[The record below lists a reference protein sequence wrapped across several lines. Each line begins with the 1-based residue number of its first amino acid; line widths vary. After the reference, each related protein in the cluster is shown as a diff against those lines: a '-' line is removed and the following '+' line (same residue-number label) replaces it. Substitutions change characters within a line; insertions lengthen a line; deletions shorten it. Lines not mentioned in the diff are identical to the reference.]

1 MDKTR
6 TFTLDTP
13 INKDFIVKVVIK
25 TKYYNDRSY
34 FQAPFV
40 GIYSEGAE
48 VTEITLQTD
57 PRYLGQSGDH
67 DPSLLCWPDVYG
79 EDSQYVFGK
88 VYFDEG
94 KIELYFDIDPLI
106 EGEDN
111 IIVEFVPQGDR
122 WDYTWAAIGDFELE
136 NDGILFFNKGR
147 YFTEKSNSLYIPSTN
162 INMIDSSKGVISL
175 GDNTLGVFTYD
186 GITYLNKTTVDIGEE
201 KRETFSITKGQSNQ
215 ILASPYSIANL
226 ANDPLFLSENGVFA
240 LKFSENIKSNER
252 YALERSGL
260 INSLLTKH
268 SDLSKAKAIVWQNRY
283 YLAIDDIVYV
293 GDARFKTSARDQDMA
308 DTFNYE
314 WWYWTNVPVKNWY
327 IDSGNKLCFISTSG
341 QLCEFTSERYDTVKT
356 PLSDNKGNS
365 LGYFAPVSN
374 SGDLFQ
380 FDTTK
385 IDLLKNG
392 DRILR
397 TKENYEEPT
406 YFEISDVD
414 KTKGTFKLKDIAT
427 GEYIRNNMTFFGW
440 YMSSTSASDGTTITY
455 YYHTY
460 LFDYKNVVSEWYTPI
475 INMGTSLYSKNLLS
489 STLVFEPNIEGE
501 VKFGYLTRRK
511 NETIY
516 KNSALNPS
524 NGVDFDDID
533 FTDFSFAVGF
543 AVSRTLKT
551 RVRNFNFIQFRIV
564 SDTNKDC
571 ALNNFTITYNIGRKN
586 KGVR

>member
-25 TKYYNDRSY
+25 TKYYNDRNY
-34 FQAPFV
+34 FQAPLV

-57 PRYLGQSGDH
+57 PRYLSPQSGDH

-122 WDYTWAAIGDFELE
+122 LDYTWAAIGDFELE

-162 INMIDSSKGVISL
+162 INMIDSPKGVISL

-186 GITYLNKTTVDIGEE
+186 GITYLNKTTVNIGEE

-215 ILASPYSIANL
+215 ILASSYSISNL

-268 SDLSKAKAIVWQNRY
+268 SDLSKAKTIVWQNRY

-314 WWYWTNVPVKNWY
+314 WWYWTNIPVREWF
-327 IDSGNKLCFISTSG
+327 IDVNNKLCFISESG
-341 QLCEFTSERYDTVKT
+341 QLCEFIDDRNDITKLKIS
-356 PLSDNKGNS
+356 NKEQS
-365 LGYFAPVSN
+365 LGYFAPIKTSD
-374 SGDLFQ
+374 DLFQ
-380 FDTTK
+380 FDMTRLE
-385 IDLLKNG
+385 LLKNG
-392 DRILR
+392 NKILK
-397 TKENYEEPT
+397 TKENYEEPN
-406 YFEISDVD
+406 YYIMSDINLSN
-414 KTKGTFKLKDIAT
+414 GTFKLKDEIT
-427 GEYIRNNMTFFGW
+427 DEYISNNITFFGI
-440 YMSSTSASDGTTITY
+440 YKSSTNTQTGETVKY
-455 YYHTY
+455 YYNTY
-460 LFDYKNVVSEWYTPI
+460 LYDYRNVVSEWYTPI

-501 VKFGYLTRRK
+501 VKFGYLTRK
-511 NETIY
+511 KDETIF
-516 KNSALNPS
+516 KNSSLNPS
-524 NGVDFDDID
+524 NGLDFSNID

-543 AVSRTLKT
+543 AASRTLKT